1 MKGLV
6 KGVPKHFQSNFVGSI
21 TNFAIDTGV
30 KGRVIPFVFSPE
42 SLTDTVQASFTQ
54 QAIPGSSGPQ
64 ITYSSTGARTV
75 SFSLNLPLDYLP
87 PNSLFEDFEDYLN
100 AFRAL
105 VYPRYSAAGG
115 KVESPHCKLVMSNID
130 IDGVCQN
137 CSIEYKTDR
146 YANDGSM
153 SASVSLSFLEVLDNV
168 KDVDAKWIAN
178 SKVKVLGQT
187 TMTTQSSAYDSFIEN
202 STSNIVRDDICTITM
217 LGPTDTTFQSS
228 NPSLGDAQREGR
240 WIDPGCKYTRKDK
253 YNIKKLFGYLRNVD
267 NITVSDI
274 SVDSSNMWHA
284 VFNGTRVNLQT
295 VAPNGMGFDGDILTY
310 VEIYVPYYDGNKYEV
325 DSAKWRYIRIK
336 VVK

>member
-64 ITYSSTGARTV
+64 VTYSSTGARTV

-153 SASVSLSFLEVLDNV
+153 SASVSLSFLEV
-168 KDVDAKWIAN
+168 
-178 SKVKVLGQT
+178 
-187 TMTTQSSAYDSFIEN
+187 F
-202 STSNIVRDDICTITM
+202 
-217 LGPTDTTFQSS
+217 
-228 NPSLGDAQREGR
+228 
-240 WIDPGCKYTRKDK
+240 
-253 YNIKKLFGYLRNVD
+253 
-267 NITVSDI
+267 
-274 SVDSSNMWHA
+274 
-284 VFNGTRVNLQT
+284 
-295 VAPNGMGFDGDILTY
+295 
-310 VEIYVPYYDGNKYEV
+310 
-325 DSAKWRYIRIK
+325 
-336 VVK
+336 